1 MLLSHVSDKLLRE
14 ADDFLGQVVIDIRSI
29 TGNSDSWYELRPR
42 TTKSIVQG
50 SIRIKIIV
58 LHKETGDDE
67 EIAPLVQ
74 QYTFLH
80 NSIVEYVQDGVSH
93 TCTFI
98 IVKSFHTLSHF
109 FHTLYLSSIKMRWLC
124 QLVQVAG

>member
-93 TCTFI
+93 TYTFI
-98 IVKSFHTLSHF
+98 IDKIPFTLFHTSFTLS
-109 FHTLYLSSIKMRWLC
+109 I
-124 QLVQVAG
+124 